1 MPIIIARNGPIIPK
15 EDPPHTQEQK
25 DRAWAYIVKAWT
37 EKNQEQFM
45 AMLNPTE
52 SESENE

>member
-15 EDPPHTQEQK
+15 EDPPYTQEQK